1 MNERTYSNKLSS
13 KHPLFETMHT
23 RVFLKITQLYLKTK
37 FLLVSLLCL
46 EKNRR
51 SQLIGF

>member
-1 MNERTYSNKLSS
+1 MKEKTYSNKLSS
-13 KHPLFETMHT
+13 KHPLFETMNT
-23 RVFLKITQLYLKTK
+23 RLLLKITQLYLMTK

-51 SQLIGF
+51 SQ